1 MTMADKNLFKDLED
15 ALTEFEKLLKD
26 NTATIKTA
34 VDKISALFPQ
44 IKDLITKLIGLMV
57 KLEAAIDKLD
67 VKNIPGLDQVS
78 NFTTQLKGVLSS
90 AKALLPS
97 EAGAIDEVLA
107 VADVVS
113 GLPSLDAV
121 KADIKKLLESITTL
135 LKAIQPA

>member
-1 MTMADKNLFKDLED
+1 MADQNLFQELKD

-34 VDKISALFPQ
+34 VDKIAPLFPQ
-44 IKDLITKLIGLMV
+44 IKDLIKKLIDLMG

-67 VKNIPGLDQVS
+67 VKNIPGLDKVS
-78 NFTTQLKGVLSS
+78 DFTTQLKGVLTS
-90 AKALLPS
+90 AKGLLPS

-113 GLPSLDAV
+113 GLPSLDTV